1 MTGDSPGSAERP
13 VLCHNDA
20 SPFATFCHQTPYL
33 ATHAVAHA
41 VTLPAVLMQP
51 FIVLLVLFSALL
63 HATWNAFLHTSGDR
77 VWQFGMMS
85 FPYLVCSAIVLLFVP
100 APARE
105 SWPYIAASAALQLG
119 YCVALA
125 KAYKA
130 GDFGQIYP
138 IARGLSPLLVFAGAF
153 VFAGEHL
160 RPLALAG
167 VALVS
172 VGIISLAFRKRR
184 FATASVPAALITGAF
199 ISAYTIVD
207 GIGVRV
213 AGSSFG
219 YIAWAFIL
227 FNVPLAAM
235 AFYRYGGP
243 RRLFLDD
250 PRRSLQ
256 GVGGGAIAM
265 VAYTIVIIAFR
276 YLPIAMVSALRELS
290 SIFAVL
296 IGWLFMREKLT
307 ARRVLACALVT
318 AGAVL
323 IRI

>member
-1 MTGDSPGSAERP
+1 
-13 VLCHNDA
+13 
-20 SPFATFCHQTPYL
+20 
-33 ATHAVAHA
+33 
-41 VTLPAVLMQP
+41 MQP
-51 FIVLLVLFSALL
+51 FIVSLVLFSALL
-63 HATWNAFLHTSGDR
+63 HATWNAFLHTSEDR

-85 FPYLVCSAIVLLFVP
+85 FPYIVCSAITLLLVP

-105 SWPYIAASAALQLG
+105 SWPYIAGSAVLQFG

-167 VALVS
+167 VTLVS
-172 VGIISLAFRKRR
+172 AGIVSLAFRKRR
-184 FATASVPAALITGAF
+184 FATASVPAALVTGAF

-207 GIGVRV
+207 GIGVRA
-213 AGSSFG
+213 AGSGFA
-219 YIAWAFIL
+219 YIAWVYLL
-227 FNVPLAAM
+227 FNVPFAVFAL
-235 AFYRYGGP
+235 YRYGGP
-243 RRLFLDD
+243 RDLFLSDT
-250 PRRSLQ
+250 RRSIQ
-256 GVGGGAIAM
+256 GMAGGAIAM
-265 VAYTIVIIAFR
+265 VAYGIVVFAFR

-296 IGWLFMREKLT
+296 IGWMFLNEKLT
-307 ARRVLACALVT
+307 ARRVVACALVT

>member
-1 MTGDSPGSAERP
+1 
-13 VLCHNDA
+13 
-20 SPFATFCHQTPYL
+20 
-33 ATHAVAHA
+33 
-41 VTLPAVLMQP
+41 
-51 FIVLLVLFSALL
+51 
-63 HATWNAFLHTSGDR
+63 
-77 VWQFGMMS
+77 
-85 FPYLVCSAIVLLFVP
+85 VCSVIALLFVP

-105 SWPYIAASAALQLG
+105 SWPYIAASAILQLA

-160 RPLALAG
+160 RPLALTG
-167 VALVS
+167 VTLVS
-172 VGIISLAFRKRR
+172 LGIISLAFRKRR
-184 FATASVPAALITGAF
+184 FATASVPAALVTGAF

-213 AGSSFG
+213 AGNGFA
-219 YIAWAFIL
+219 YIAWVYIL
-227 FNVPLAAM
+227 FNVPLAAL
-235 AFYRYGGP
+235 AFHQYGGP
-243 RRLFLDD
+243 RRLFLGN
-250 PRRSLQ
+250 PRRSLI
-256 GVGGGAIAM
+256 GLGGGATAM
-265 VAYTIVIIAFR
+265 VAYGIVIIAFR

>member
-1 MTGDSPGSAERP
+1 VSPRP
-13 VLCHNDA
+13 VLCHNEALPTATFRQSTPYIATNRVRA
-20 SPFATFCHQTPYL
+20 SPSPHL
-33 ATHAVAHA
+33 
-41 VTLPAVLMQP
+41 LMQP

-63 HATWNAFLHTSGDR
+63 HATWNAFLHSSADR

-85 FPYLVCSAIVLLFVP
+85 FPYIVCSAVALLHVP

-105 SWPYIAASAALQLG
+105 SWPYIGASAVLQFG

-167 VALVS
+167 VTLVS
-172 VGIISLAFRKRR
+172 AGIISLAFRKRR
-184 FATASVPAALITGAF
+184 FAAASVPAALLTGAF

-207 GIGVRV
+207 GLGVRV
-213 AGSSFG
+213 AGNSFA
-219 YIAWAFIL
+219 YIAWVYLL
-227 FNVPLAAM
+227 FNVPFAVFAL
-235 AFYRYGGP
+235 YRYGGP
-243 RRLFLDD
+243 RRLFLSD
-250 PRRSLQ
+250 PRRSMQ
-256 GVGGGAIAM
+256 GMVGGAIAM
-265 VAYTIVIIAFR
+265 VAYGIVVIAFR

-296 IGWLFMREKLT
+296 IGWMFLSEKLT
-307 ARRVLACALVT
+307 ARRVVACALVT

>member
-1 MTGDSPGSAERP
+1 
-13 VLCHNDA
+13 
-20 SPFATFCHQTPYL
+20 
-33 ATHAVAHA
+33 
-41 VTLPAVLMQP
+41 MQP

-63 HATWNAFLHTSGDR
+63 HATWNAFLHTSEDR

-85 FPYLVCSAIVLLFVP
+85 FPYIACSAVALLYVP

-105 SWPYIAASAALQLG
+105 SWPYIAASAILQFG

-138 IARGLSPLLVFAGAF
+138 IARGLSPLLVFVGAF

-167 VALVS
+167 VMLVS

-184 FATASVPAALITGAF
+184 FATASVPAALVTGAF

-213 AGSSFG
+213 AGTSLA
-219 YIAWAFIL
+219 YIAWVYLL
-227 FNVPLAAM
+227 FNVPFAVFAL
-235 AFYRYGGP
+235 YKYGGP
-243 RRLFLDD
+243 RQLFLSDT
-250 PRRSLQ
+250 RRSIQ
-256 GVGGGAIAM
+256 GMAGGAIAM
-265 VAYTIVIIAFR
+265 IAYGIVVFAFR

-296 IGWLFMREKLT
+296 ISWIFLNEKLT
-307 ARRVLACALVT
+307 ARRVVACALVT

>member
-1 MTGDSPGSAERP
+1 
-13 VLCHNDA
+13 
-20 SPFATFCHQTPYL
+20 
-33 ATHAVAHA
+33 
-41 VTLPAVLMQP
+41 MQP

-63 HATWNAFLHTSGDR
+63 HATWNAFLHTSADR

-85 FPYLVCSAIVLLFVP
+85 FPYIVCSAVVLVLVP
-100 APARE
+100 APAPE
-105 SWPYIAASAALQLG
+105 SWPYIAASAVLQVG

-125 KAYKA
+125 KAYEA

-167 VALVS
+167 VTLVS
-172 VGIISLAFRKRR
+172 AGIISLAFRKRR
-184 FATASVPAALITGAF
+184 FAAASVPAALVTGVF

-213 AGSSFG
+213 AGNSFA
-219 YIAWAFIL
+219 YIAWVYLL
-227 FNVPLAAM
+227 FNVPFAVFAL
-235 AFYRYGGP
+235 YRYGGP
-243 RRLFLDD
+243 RQLFLNDT
-250 PRRSLQ
+250 RRSVQ
-256 GVGGGAIAM
+256 GMAGGAIAM
-265 VAYTIVIIAFR
+265 VAYGIVVIAFR

-296 IGWLFMREKLT
+296 IGWMFLRETLT
-307 ARRVLACALVT
+307 ARRVVACALVT

-323 IRI
+323 MRI